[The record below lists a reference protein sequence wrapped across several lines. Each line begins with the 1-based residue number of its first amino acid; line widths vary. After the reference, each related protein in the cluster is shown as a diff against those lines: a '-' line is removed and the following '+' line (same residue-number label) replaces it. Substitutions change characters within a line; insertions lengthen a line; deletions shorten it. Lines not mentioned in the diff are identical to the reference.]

1 MGGTLILP
9 SFERDFGLANL
20 SEDELNDLTCTTP
33 PISSLPKCRC
43 VADLHGTPAN
53 ILSAFQAGMFFGALG
68 SYWFA
73 ERFGRKRSLCG
84 FICVFMVGAAF
95 MTGSSGRLALL
106 ITGRAIAGIGIGATA
121 PVIPM

>member
-1 MGGTLILP
+1 
-9 SFERDFGLANL
+9 
-20 SEDELNDLTCTTP
+20 
-33 PISSLPKCRC
+33 
-43 VADLHGTPAN
+43 
-53 ILSAFQAGMFFGALG
+53 MFFGALG

-106 ITGRAIAGIGIGATA
+106 ITGRAVAGIGIGATA